1 MGFNTIL
8 FDLDGTLTDPAL
20 GITNSVAYALE
31 KMGITPPKREELL
44 KFIGPPLAESFE
56 KYYGLSKEDSFK
68 AVDIYREYFAP
79 KGIFENTLF
88 EGVPKMLENLK
99 NSGKTLALATSKPI
113 VFADKILKH
122 FNIFDYFDLT
132 VGSNLDGSLTNKSE
146 VVALVLEKLHI
157 TNPNSAVMV
166 GDRSHDIIGGSKN
179 NLFTVGVTFGYGSEM
194 ELRESGATKIV
205 HSVAELEKFLIGGTK

>member
-1 MGFNTIL
+1 MGFSTIL

-113 VFADKILKH
+113 IFADKILKH

-179 NLFTVGVTFGYGSEM
+179 NLFTVGVTFGYGSEI
-194 ELRESGATKIV
+194 ELYESGATKIV